1 MSNYFRFGQ
10 TTVRHIGILL
20 PVLILTVSPYSA
32 CHCALGCQISSKS
45 VHPQRYVISMAAA
58 AAQFYFWLRISWRHC
73 LQNVRICQQTKFLS
87 YNSIHSWDRTISG
100 VEKQTSA
107 ILEFYF
113 RFRFRSYHRSR
124 YVILHQC
131 EISSKSDRPGQKND
145 VMSIFKIAD
154 LCHLGFF
161 YCNIP
166 LPNNENFSIRPL
178 SRRIPPPQPAG
189 TLPRRRRRKKFG
201 APPRQPK
208 FTDAAAA
215 AIFKWF

>member
-113 RFRFRSYHRSR
+113 RFRFRSYHRTAVDMSFCTSLQNVYIEVVLATPEVCQSR
-124 YVILHQC
+124 DIQRRDFL
-131 EISSKSDRPGQKND
+131 
-145 VMSIFKIAD
+145 KIQ
-154 LCHLGFF
+154 
-161 YCNIP
+161 
-166 LPNNENFSIRPL
+166 ESQL
-178 SRRIPPPQPAG
+178 SQRGRAM
-189 TLPRRRRRKKFG
+189 PRVVEYFR
-201 APPRQPK
+201 
-208 FTDAAAA
+208 
-215 AIFKWF
+215 